1 MVRRFHLSL
10 PIPQSFLETKFDTQI
25 PFLRVR
31 SWMEFLI
38 QNNCSHIFSG
48 VLQPNLQREGDIWAS
63 FWKQYEVQN
72 PSHPIFERAR
82 SQKVNLRNCIGI
94 LLHGDEGRTKK
105 RSAFLVLNFHSILG
119 RGVAATTG
127 GYKRRYLKLLPNFM
141 GHSYTNRFLVSALP
155 KRDYTGPRSSVFDIL
170 LQTVAEEL
178 AYVANVGVEV
188 RGQRYFAF
196 CLGIVGDWPWLA
208 KCGLDRSFL
217 NVSKHKEPNGNEAGP
232 QRVCRGI
239 CHLCN
244 AGQAGWPYEQI
255 GTRSPTWEASVLA
268 LSPFG
273 QPSPFAVIPHPRGQ
287 LPCLY
292 RFDLFHCWHLGMG
305 KNFLGSILVVL
316 SEKESAGSCEGRFEQ
331 LTEKYLK
338 FCKDNHLP
346 AHTQRITRDHLN
358 WPSSI
363 VITPRGDGT
372 KVTWQHLWW
381 NGSRVDSWPRF
392 GKMIF
397 CKRQVRLQ
405 WPLTISSGCFTM
417 EVLSFQ
423 CKKRRMLRTTGSDSW
438 EGTVLWPMKLIRVA
452 NVFGWWCRRHM
463 PFTIW
468 SSIWY
473 VGPKRAHASI
483 PSLLAYKWTKT
494 SSDAKVGCLGTWA
507 RNIAHS
513 EWSIDTYN
521 QPIPNSPNVATCWLL
536 GVLKMCLE
544 NHWSTL
550 KYDKQKFHIIATLTI
565 LILLQLR
572 TGGSVTKILGIE
584 QRFASAGAVVVGRQF
599 WKPRV
604 SKKTSGF
611 F

>member
-1 MVRRFHLSL
+1 VVADVGEEAVAKAGGLLDLSKKRPNNGERDCHRLMVRRFHLSL

-48 VLQPNLQREGDIWAS
+48 LLQPNLQREGDIWAS

-358 WPSSI
+358 WPSSSHY
-363 VITPRGDGT
+363 PRGDGT
-372 KVTWQHLWW
+372 KVT
-381 NGSRVDSWPRF
+381 
-392 GKMIF
+392 
-397 CKRQVRLQ
+397 
-405 WPLTISSGCFTM
+405 
-417 EVLSFQ
+417 
-423 CKKRRMLRTTGSDSW
+423 
-438 EGTVLWPMKLIRVA
+438 
-452 NVFGWWCRRHM
+452 
-463 PFTIW
+463 
-468 SSIWY
+468 
-473 VGPKRAHASI
+473 
-483 PSLLAYKWTKT
+483 
-494 SSDAKVGCLGTWA
+494 
-507 RNIAHS
+507 
-513 EWSIDTYN
+513 
-521 QPIPNSPNVATCWLL
+521 
-536 GVLKMCLE
+536 
-544 NHWSTL
+544 
-550 KYDKQKFHIIATLTI
+550 
-565 LILLQLR
+565 
-572 TGGSVTKILGIE
+572 
-584 QRFASAGAVVVGRQF
+584 
-599 WKPRV
+599 
-604 SKKTSGF
+604 
-611 F
+611 